1 MKRND
6 FIKSAGILI
15 ASSMIDLKSFGN
27 SVLEN
32 ENSYRMPAF
41 FIGHGNPMNA
51 LYDNTF
57 TKALSKSVIGIPTPK
72 AILVISAH
80 WQTKG
85 TYVTS
90 MLAPK
95 TIHDFGGFPKELFAV
110 EYPALGSPEFAKQV
124 IQQVKSTTVQ
134 DDNDW
139 GLDHGA
145 WTILKH
151 MYPKADI
158 PVFQMSLDY
167 AKSAQW
173 HYDLAKELNVLRS
186 KGLLI
191 VGSGNIVH
199 NLGKVSWDDPNVKYD
214 WSVEFDEKVKSDL
227 LKRDHT
233 DLINYE
239 KIGKSAMLSVPTNE
253 HYLPMLYAAALQ
265 QKNEEVNFV
274 YEGIEMG
281 SISMRCFKIA

>member
-1 MKRND
+1 MKRNE
-6 FIKSAGILI
+6 FIRSAGILI
-15 ASSMIDLKSFGN
+15 ATSMIDLKSFGN
-27 SVLEN
+27 NVLEN
-32 ENSYRMPAF
+32 ENTYQMPAF

-57 TKALSKSVIGIPTPK
+57 TKALSHSVVGIPKPK
-72 AILVISAH
+72 AILVVSAH

-85 TYVTS
+85 TFVTS
-90 MLAPK
+90 MIAPK

-110 EYPALGSPEFAKQV
+110 EYPAPGSPEFAKQV
-124 IQQVKSTTVQ
+124 IQQVKSTTIQ
-134 DDNDW
+134 DDHDW

-151 MYPKADI
+151 MYPNADI

-173 HYDLAKELNVLRS
+173 HYELAKELNVLRS

-199 NLGKVSWDDPNVKYD
+199 NLGRVSWEDPNAKYD
-214 WSVEFDEKVKSDL
+214 WSIEFDEKVKSDL

-239 KIGKSAMLSVPTNE
+239 KIGKSALLSVPTNE

-265 QKNEEVNFV
+265 QKNENVNFV

-281 SISMRCFKIA
+281 SISMRCFKIS

>member
-6 FIKSAGILI
+6 FIKSLGALI
-15 ASSMIDLKSFGN
+15 ATSMIDLKSFGN
-27 SVLEN
+27 EVLQN
-32 ENSYRMPAF
+32 ENTHTMPAL

-51 LYDNTF
+51 LYDNAF
-57 TKALSKSVIGIPTPK
+57 TKSLSKSVVGIPQPK

-80 WQTKG
+80 WQTRG

-90 MLAPK
+90 MIAPK

-110 EYPALGSPEFAKQV
+110 DYPAPGAPEFAKQV
-124 IQQVKSTTVQ
+124 IHQVKSTTVH
-134 DDNDW
+134 DDHDW

-158 PVFQMSLDY
+158 PVFQLSLDY

-173 HYDLAKELNVLRS
+173 HYDLAKELNALRS

-199 NLGKVSWDDPNVKYD
+199 NLGRVSWDDPNVKYD
-214 WSVEFDEKVKSDL
+214 WCVEFDEKVKSDL

-233 DLINYE
+233 NLINYE

-265 QKNEEVNFV
+265 QKNEEINFV

-281 SISMRCFKIA
+281 SISMRCFKIS

>member
-6 FIKSAGILI
+6 FIKSLGALI
-15 ASSMIDLKSFGN
+15 ATSMIDLKSFGN
-27 SVLEN
+27 NVLDN
-32 ENSYRMPAF
+32 ENTQRMPAL

-51 LYDNTF
+51 IYDNAF
-57 TKALSKSVIGIPTPK
+57 TKTLSKSVIGIPTPK

-85 TYVTS
+85 TFVTS
-90 MLAPK
+90 MIAPK

-110 EYPALGSPEFAKQV
+110 DYPAQGSPEFAKQV
-124 IQQVKSTTVQ
+124 IQQVKSTAIK
-134 DDNDW
+134 DDHDW

-145 WTILKH
+145 WSILKH

-158 PVFQMSLDY
+158 PVFQMRLDY
-167 AKSAQW
+167 AKNAAW
-173 HYDLAKELNVLRS
+173 HYELAKELNALRS

-199 NLGKVSWDDPNVKYD
+199 NLARVSCDDPNVKYD
-214 WSVEFDEKVKSDL
+214 WSIEFDEKVKSDL
-227 LKRDHT
+227 LKRDHN

-239 KIGKSAMLSVPTNE
+239 KVGMSAMLSVPTNE

-265 QKNEEVNFV
+265 QKNEEVNFI

-281 SISMRCFKIA
+281 SISMRCFNIS

>member
-6 FIKSAGILI
+6 FIKSLGALI
-15 ASSMIDLKSFGN
+15 ATSMIDLKSFGN
-27 SVLEN
+27 EVLQN
-32 ENSYRMPAF
+32 ENTHTMPAF

-51 LYDNTF
+51 LYDSAF
-57 TKALSKSVIGIPTPK
+57 TKSLSKSVEGIPKPK
-72 AILVISAH
+72 AILVVSAH

-85 TYVTS
+85 TFVTS
-90 MLAPK
+90 MIAPK

-110 EYPALGSPEFAKQV
+110 EYPAPGSPEFAKQV

-134 DDNDW
+134 DDHDW

-145 WTILKH
+145 WTILRH

-158 PVFQMSLDY
+158 PVFQLSLDY

-173 HYDLAKELNVLRS
+173 HYELAKELNVLRS

-199 NLGKVSWDDPNVKYD
+199 NLGRVSWDNPNAKYD
-214 WSVEFDEKVKSDL
+214 WSIEFDEKVKSDL
-227 LKRDHT
+227 LKHDHT

-265 QKNEEVNFV
+265 QKNENVNFV